1 MSLTSGQVVI
11 GTTAVEVS
19 GHSTRSVRLTVHN
32 HEQGSGKNVWVG
44 TGTVTT
50 STGMKLNGEP
60 ITFVLNPMEHLH
72 AVTDSGTVT
81 LGYVKQII

>member
-1 MSLTSGQVVI
+1 MALSSGQVVV
-11 GTTAVEVS
+11 GTTTSEVS
-19 GHSTRSVRLTVHN
+19 GHATQSVRLTVNN
-32 HEQGSGKNVWVG
+32 HEHGSGKNVWVG
-44 TGTVTT
+44 PASVTI